1 MRIYA
6 VADIHGRQD
15 KMALIRENI
24 ARFKPDVLVV
34 AGDITHPARP
44 QAGIS
49 QIGEL
54 PLPVLA
60 IRGNSDRSRVESLI
74 EEHPGIHS
82 LHLREVSVNGVDFV
96 GVHGTIP
103 VPFRSRVC
111 LREKRFREQL
121 DPLLRGHSV
130 LVAHPPPLGF
140 LDEVLGRFHAGSK
153 SILEII
159 SRVQPALFLCGHIH
173 ERPGTAFVGKTLVVN
188 CTLARKG
195 AGALIEFEPGR
206 VPEAMMLA

>member
-24 ARFKPDVLVV
+24 AKFKPDVLVV

-44 QAGIS
+44 QAAIS

-82 LHLREVSVNGVDFV
+82 IHLREVSVSGVMFV

-103 VPFRSRVC
+103 LPFRSRVC
-111 LREKRFREQL
+111 MREKRLKEQI
-121 DPLLRGHSV
+121 DSLLTGSSV
-130 LVAHPPPLGF
+130 LVAHPPPLGI

-159 SRVQPALFLCGHIH
+159 SRHQPAVFLCGHIH
-173 ERPGTAFVGKTLVVN
+173 ESPGTAFLGRTLVVN
-188 CTLARKG
+188 CNLARRG
-195 AGALIEFEPGR
+195 TGALIEFEQGR
-206 VPEAMMLA
+206 PPEARMLG